1 MCQSNKEKG
10 ERGGGDTHPVKS
22 PSVNASSDR
31 PEETLTA
38 TTPIFAFFLIKKEGK
53 KKGKEKNV
61 KERKKK
67 KVKRPTRCTWMGA
80 KRRVNKLILPLPHPS
95 EWLDSYT
102 KVKKMQDITLHIA
115 SVHKE
120 C

>member
-53 KKGKEKNV
+53 KKRQGKECKR
-61 KERKKK
+61 KEEEK
-67 KVKRPTRCTWMGA
+67 G
-80 KRRVNKLILPLPHPS
+80 
-95 EWLDSYT
+95 
-102 KVKKMQDITLHIA
+102 
-115 SVHKE
+115 
-120 C
+120 